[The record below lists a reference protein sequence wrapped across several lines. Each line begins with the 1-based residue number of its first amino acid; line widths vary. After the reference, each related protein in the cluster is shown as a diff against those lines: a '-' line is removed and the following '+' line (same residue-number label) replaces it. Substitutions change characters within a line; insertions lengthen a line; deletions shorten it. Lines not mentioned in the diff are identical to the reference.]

1 MAGMHPETGRFTRG
15 GEEIIIAVRKAMTT
29 PKATRVMRRW
39 LGVSS
44 AALLDRP
51 TEPGMVGPITL
62 AIGESLAAEPRVRLN
77 RMALSGAN
85 QEGHAELIADLTVT
99 PSGQQLRQVV

>member
-1 MAGMHPETGRFTRG
+1 MAGMNPETGRFARD

-39 LGVSS
+39 LGVAH

-51 TEPGMVGPITL
+51 TEPGMVGPVAL
-62 AIGESLAAEPRVRLN
+62 AIGESLAAEPRVQLN
-77 RMALSGAN
+77 RIGLTGAS
-85 QEGHAELIADLTVT
+85 QQGHAELVADLTILSTGSSVRET
-99 PSGQQLRQVV
+99 F